1 MCRAIPEDSKKYFR
15 TVCVAGVTAKGEM
28 RRLYPVPF
36 KPFQRGAGIPF
47 HKKDWIEADVS
58 APEDKRDQRRESR
71 KVNMETIEVL
81 EKADDDQVRATIN
94 SRLSPSIASIE
105 ASGASLGFIKPRVI
119 DYDIEILST
128 ELVDKQQVALNAD
141 GSVSPA
147 GLVKLKQ
154 ESKYTFLCAQKK
166 SCSCRENPHIMG
178 IHDWEVNELYRN
190 IIERDK
196 KTAIIEQKMKQRWF
210 HWMTRERD
218 MYFMM
223 GTHHRWKSWMIVS
236 VLYLRKPANSG
247 ANDDTESQ
255 KSL

>member
-15 TVCVAGVTAKGEM
+15 TVCVAGLTSSGEL

-47 HKKDWIEADVS
+47 HKKDWIRADLS
-58 APEDKRDQRRESR
+58 APEDKRDQRAESR
-71 KVNMETIEVL
+71 KVNMDTIEVL
-81 EKADDDQVRATIN
+81 EKANDDEIREAIVP
-94 SRLSPSIASIE
+94 RLSPSIASIE
-105 ASGASLGFIKPRVI
+105 ASGASLGFIKPRII
-119 DYDIEILST
+119 DYDIEIIST
-128 ELVDKQQVALNAD
+128 DLVDKQQVALNAD

-154 ESKYTFLCAQKK
+154 ESKYMFSCAEKK
-166 SCSCRENPHIMG
+166 SCTCMDKPHKME

-190 IIERDK
+190 VIARDK
-196 KTAIIEQKMKQRWF
+196 KPPIIEQKMKQRWF
-210 HWMTRERD
+210 HWMTKERD

-236 VLYLRKPANSG
+236 VLYLRKPGDSKIDDNVTAQNS
-247 ANDDTESQ
+247 
-255 KSL
+255 

>member
-15 TVCVAGVTAKGEM
+15 TVCVAGVTATGEM

-47 HKKDWIEADVS
+47 HKKDWIEADLS

-71 KVNMETIEVL
+71 KVNMETIKVIER
-81 EKADDDQVRATIN
+81 ANDDQVKAVIIPQ
-94 SRLSPSIASIE
+94 LSPSIASIE
-105 ASGASLGFIKPRVI
+105 ASGASLGFIKPRII
-119 DYDIEILST
+119 DYDIEIIST
-128 ELVDKQQVALNAD
+128 DLVDKQQVALNAD

-154 ESKYTFLCAQKK
+154 ESKYTFSCAEKK
-166 SCSCRENPHIMG
+166 SCTCIHSPHKME

-190 IIERDK
+190 VIGRDK
-196 KTAIIEQKMKQRWF
+196 KPSVIEQKMKQKWF
-210 HWMTRERD
+210 YWMTKERD

-223 GTHHRWKSWMIVS
+223 GTHHRWKNWMIVS
-236 VLYLRKPANSG
+236 VLYLRRLGDSG
-247 ANDDTESQ
+247 ADEETFQ
-255 KSL
+255 